1 MNAFLRPLPFKK
13 IIISF
18 FTIYNIGKFNLEEE
32 SIIKEL
38 RNLFRL
44 IEEQNY
50 TAVKDIKITFRQ
62 EIETK
67 GLKDRILRDIKNLF
81 KHEKVEENYQ

>member
-1 MNAFLRPLPFKK
+1 M
-13 IIISF
+13 
-18 FTIYNIGKFNLEEE
+18 E
-32 SIIKEL
+32 SLIKEL

-50 TAVKDIKITFRQ
+50 TAVKEIKILFRQ

-67 GLKDRILRDIKNLF
+67 PLKDRILRDIKNLF
-81 KHEKVEENYQ
+81 KHEKEEEN

>member
-32 SIIKEL
+32 GIIKEL

-44 IEEQNY
+44 IEGQNY
-50 TAVKDIKITFRQ
+50 TAVKEIKILFRQ

>member
-32 SIIKEL
+32 GIIKEL

-44 IEEQNY
+44 IEGQNY
-50 TAVKDIKITFRQ
+50 TAVKEIKILFRQ

-67 GLKDRILRDIKNLF
+67 PLKDRILRDIKNLF
-81 KHEKVEENYQ
+81 KHEKEEEN